1 MRILLLLILEIV
13 KITCFYEVR
22 DYSSELL
29 LLLLFLII
37 NILLAGVIEQKY
49 IIRNYVISHNSSS
62 SKQNDFP
69 ESIDLEFLAL
79 NRTFK
84 IRFYKSNSQKYS
96 NSNVYKIGNND
107 DLTIHV
113 PKNHQVIFNWI

>member
-1 MRILLLLILEIV
+1 M
-13 KITCFYEVR
+13 
-22 DYSSELL
+22 
-29 LLLLFLII
+29 
-37 NILLAGVIEQKY
+37 
-49 IIRNYVISHNSSS
+49 ISNNLSSSS
-62 SKQNDFP
+62 SKHNDFP

-84 IRFYKSNSQKYS
+84 IRFYKSNSHKSS

-113 PKNHQVIFNWI
+113 PKNHQVIFNWKPIFIYSFEFISIGLSNL